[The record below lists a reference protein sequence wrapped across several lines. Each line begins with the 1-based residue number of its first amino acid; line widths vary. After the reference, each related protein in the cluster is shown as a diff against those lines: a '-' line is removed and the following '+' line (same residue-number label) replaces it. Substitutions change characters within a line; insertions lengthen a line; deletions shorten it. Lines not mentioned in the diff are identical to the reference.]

1 MTESTLN
8 PKPDPQ
14 RVQCRFS
21 GWRSRPPTVITALVN
36 ALRAKKDLKHIDMPA
51 SRQDVWRALAA

>member
-1 MTESTLN
+1 M
-8 PKPDPQ
+8 
-14 RVQCRFS
+14 
-21 GWRSRPPTVITALVN
+21 IAALVN